1 MTFNKTRIKPHNRA
15 LRESPYVNAKETWNL
30 FKIIAELVEGHERLD
45 HVRPA
50 VSIFGSARLKED
62 NPYYQQAKAIAKGL
76 SEEGFSIITGGGPG
90 IMEAANIGASLGP
103 SLSIG
108 LNIDLP
114 FEQVSNGHQD
124 ITLRYRYFFTRK
136 ATFIKHSLAYIVMPG
151 GFGTLDELFD
161 IITLVQTKKKK
172 YMPIVLV
179 GTKYWQ
185 GLIDWLANTVVPEGT
200 ISKEDLDLLF
210 VTDDTEAVIR
220 EVKEHTKQ
228 TRQETL
234 EACIEKAKNDFEF

>member
-1 MTFNKTRIKPHNRA
+1 MTFNKTRIQPHSRA

-45 HVRPA
+45 HIRPA
-50 VSIFGSARLKED
+50 VSIFGSARLKEG
-62 NPYYQQAKAIAKGL
+62 NRYYQQAQEIATLL
-76 SEEGFSIITGGGPG
+76 SDEGFSIITGGGPG
-90 IMEAANIGASLGP
+90 IMQAANVGASLGS
-103 SLSIG
+103 SLSVG

-161 IITLVQTKKKK
+161 IVTLIQTKKKK
-172 YMPIVLV
+172 YMPVILV
-179 GTKYWQ
+179 GKSYWA
-185 GLIDWLANTVVPEGT
+185 GLITWLKNVVAEEKT
-200 ISKEDLDLLF
+200 ISPEDLDLLF
-210 VTDDTEAVIR
+210 VTDDTQEVIAQI
-220 EVKEHTKQ
+220 KEHTKDTQ
-228 TRQETL
+228 QETA
-234 EACIEKAKNDFEF
+234 EECIEQAKDDFEF